1 MQKKASS
8 EALDGVNSPVAEASK
23 TEDKNMN
30 GCMCVKTL
38 DPNPEP

>member
-1 MQKKASS
+1 MKLWMESTA
-8 EALDGVNSPVAEASK
+8 PVAEASK
-23 TEDKNMN
+23 TEEKSMN